1 MAKIRLQ
8 KFLARS
14 GIDSRR
20 KCEDL
25 ILEGVVRVNRKVVDT
40 LPAFVDPDV
49 DMVTVNSRRL
59 KPEKKEYYL
68 LNKPKNVICTN
79 SDPYGRKKAIDL
91 INTQA
96 RIFCVGRLDYDTT
109 GAIILTNDSELTNRL
124 THPKFELSKV
134 YEVKVRGEIS
144 GEAME
149 KLKKGVWLA
158 EGRTSRAAVKV
169 VHRSHTETI
178 LEITIRQGLNRQVR
192 RIMARV
198 GYKVKSLK
206 RTKIGNITVKGMPS
220 GGYKKLTEGQVKY
233 LMKETGGAEEAV
245 AEKTS
250 AKRKPKKTPA
260 KKAPADRKTVA
271 KKAPAGRKTVAKK
284 AHVSRKTRMV
294 EDAVAKSKAKKSKT
308 AKRTTTKARAPKA
321 KRSVK
326 TTRKR

>member
-20 KCEDL
+20 KCEEL

-59 KPEKKEYYL
+59 KPEDKEYYL
-68 LNKPKNVICTN
+68 LYKPKNVICTN

-124 THPKFELSKV
+124 THPKFELAKV
-134 YEVKVRGEIS
+134 YEVKVRGEIG
-144 GEAME
+144 GEALE
-149 KLKKGVWLA
+149 QLKKGVWLS
-158 EGRTSRAAVKV
+158 EGRTGRAAVKV
-169 VHRSHTETI
+169 LHRSHKESI
-178 LEITIRQGLNRQVR
+178 IQITIKQGLNRQIR

-198 GYKVKSLK
+198 GYNVRSLR
-206 RTKIGNITVKGMPS
+206 RTKIGNITIKGMRV
-220 GGYKKLTEGQVKY
+220 GGYKKLTQSQVNY
-233 LMKETGGAEEAV
+233 LMKETEGVKETA
-245 AEKTS
+245 
-250 AKRKPKKTPA
+250 
-260 KKAPADRKTVA
+260 
-271 KKAPAGRKTVAKK
+271 
-284 AHVSRKTRMV
+284 
-294 EDAVAKSKAKKSKT
+294 AKKSPPRRKVKTPQKDLAKRPVPKCKTAKKPT
-308 AKRTTTKARAPKA
+308 AKRTTA
-321 KRSVK
+321 KRKTAKVK
-326 TTRKR
+326 RKR